1 MQTQLIQVGSGR
13 TVNDG
18 RSVVIGVQDDK
29 GVGRIVYTGLPNLDP
44 RQLVTLHWVL
54 DNNAGDV
61 VTLGQ
66 ESGGYLWNI
75 DDSITQY
82 LKDKVLISAYLRIT
96 VGDTV
101 RWSSCPFWFRGC
113 GLPDVDAIV
122 EPPTVSAIDQ
132 MLQAIQAHQAEMAE
146 QEQRIGDM
154 VADGGR
160 QLGEVTALANQVAED
175 AQAAESALD
184 KLTNLNATAK
194 TLPPGSDVTVTKT
207 TTPDGYA
214 LAFGIPRGD
223 KGDKGDEGEQ
233 GPKGDTGATGPQG
246 PKGDTYDDSEVREGI
261 SELKND
267 LVDTK
272 SKISALFVYS
282 RNLLDVS
289 AMVPGYLVNQVYGN
303 IQENK
308 DHSVTELMEID
319 SNTTFTYSNKSNSYG
334 SFRIAFYDGDKKFI
348 SGALEETTF
357 TSPTEAVYMRISDL
371 TFYLKGDAQL
381 EYGSEKTDYVPYRRQ
396 IDSSL
401 IDSYTK
407 DEVNAQL
414 LAIRDRKIA
423 PDNTTFFRLSPNL
436 FDRETTIRGYFVNQ
450 INGVI
455 QENASYVC
463 SDFIEIDQNTDY
475 TFSGVLGSGHRYA
488 FYDVNHEY
496 ITGALNA
503 EGISP
508 YTVTSPN
515 GAAYIRFS
523 LSFTKYNMGGH
534 QFEKGSEATSFMEY
548 GIAHLLP
555 EYAPVNDEFLLNLPS
570 KLYALVGEELNI
582 YFDNLVDGHDT
593 DYVFDVESNVG
604 MQLERCFR
612 FEPTEAGSYPIAISA
627 TNRDGGTVRK
637 NSTIY
642 VAAAGAGSGVSRSL
656 IVLGDSTTN
665 NGIAITKLNNNFSG
679 DTMNLVTIGTRGTGA
694 NMHEGRSGWTFRHYF
709 NVQIDSGA
717 PDVFNP
723 FYNPDTQTFDAAY
736 YFANSGVA
744 KPDWFFIN
752 LGINDVFSYS
762 QDSIL
767 SSEIEGLNSMCDAM
781 ISSIM
786 EASPETK
793 VGVALT
799 IPPNYSQDAF
809 GKAYKCGQS
818 RARYKRNNVIWV
830 DNLIR
835 RYENR
840 EVEGIYLIPIHT
852 NLDTKFNM
860 GMETNYHN
868 KRNTT
873 MTYESPI
880 PNGGV
885 HPVDSGYW
893 QIADVYWFFLKNM
906 EA

>member
-1 MQTQLIQVGSGR
+1 MS
-13 TVNDG
+13 
-18 RSVVIGVQDDK
+18 
-29 GVGRIVYTGLPNLDP
+29 
-44 RQLVTLHWVL
+44 
-54 DNNAGDV
+54 
-61 VTLGQ
+61 
-66 ESGGYLWNI
+66 
-75 DDSITQY
+75 SITP
-82 LKDKVLISAYLRIT
+82 KPGMTVEISMQGIEKSRL
-96 VGDTV
+96 
-101 RWSSCPFWFRGC
+101 
-113 GLPDVDAIV
+113 DAI
-122 EPPTVSAIDQ
+122 EAAESLRKANEAKRTEAETARANAEALRRQTFEANEANRHTAFESAESARESEWTEIKHG
-132 MLQAIQAHQAEMAE
+132 MEISVGTA
-146 QEQRIGDM
+146 
-154 VADGGR
+154 VAD
-160 QLGEVTALANQVAED
+160 TED
-175 AQAAESALD
+175 AAKNANSAATAANSAAESA
-184 KLTNLNATAK
+184 NAALQK
-194 TLPPGSDVTVTKT
+194 SVRYDEAQTLSDAQK
-207 TTPDGYA
+207 A
-214 LAFGIPRGD
+214 QARENI
-223 KGDKGDEGEQ
+223 ES
-233 GPKGDTGATGPQG
+233 A
-246 PKGDTYDDSEVREGI
+246 SEAYVN
-261 SELKND
+261 ELKSD
-267 LVDTK
+267 LVDTE

-289 AMVPGYLVNQVYGN
+289 AMVPGYFVSQVDGEIN
-303 IQENK
+303 ENETY
-308 DHSVTELMEID
+308 SVTELMKID
-319 SNTTFTYSNKSNSYG
+319 PNTTFTYSNKSNLYS
-334 SFRIAFYDGDKKFI
+334 SLRIAFYDGEKKFI

-371 TFYLKGDAQL
+371 TYRLEGDAQL
-381 EYGSEKTDYVPYRRQ
+381 EYGSEKTDYAPYRRQ

-414 LAIRDRKIA
+414 LAIKDRKIE
-423 PDNTTFFRLSPNL
+423 PDNTTFFELSQNL
-436 FDRETTIRGYFVNQ
+436 FDRETTIRGYYVNQ
-450 INGVI
+450 IYGTIN
-455 QENASYVC
+455 ENANHVC
-463 SDFIEIDQNTDY
+463 SDFIEVDQNTDY
-475 TFSGVLGSGHRYA
+475 TFSGDLGSAHRYA
-488 FYDVNHEY
+488 FYDANHEY

-515 GAAYIRFS
+515 RAAYIRFS
-523 LSFTKYNMGGH
+523 LNITNYDKGGH
-534 QFEKGSEATSFMEY
+534 QFEKGSEATAFMEY
-548 GIAHLLP
+548 GSAHLLP
-555 EYAPVNDEFLLNLPS
+555 EYAPVKDTFLLNLPS

-593 DYVFDVESNVG
+593 DYVFNVDCNVG
-604 MQLERCFR
+604 SQLERCYR
-612 FEPTEAGSYPIAISA
+612 LEPTEAGTYTISISA
-627 TNRDGGTVRK
+627 TNREGVTVGK
-637 NSTIY
+637 DSTIY
-642 VAAAGAGSGVSRSL
+642 VADTSAGTGVTRSL

-665 NGIAITKLNNNFSG
+665 NSIAVTKLNTNYAT
-679 DTMNLVTIGTRGTGA
+679 DVMNLETIGTRGSGA
-694 NMHEGRSGWTFRHYF
+694 NMHEGRSGWTFRAF
-709 NVQIDSGA
+709 FTVQIDSGA

-723 FYNPDTQTFDAAY
+723 FYNPDTETFDAAY
-736 YFANSGVA
+736 YFANSGVK

-767 SSEIEGLNSMCDAM
+767 AGEIEGLNSMCDAM
-781 ISSIM
+781 ISSIR

-818 RARYKRNNVIWV
+818 RARYKRNNVILV

-840 EVEGIYLIPIHT
+840 EEEGIYLIPIHT